1 MSDPP
6 SSITLVLLA
15 QSGDRGALNQL
26 LGDLQDGLYGYLI
39 RLVGDKHLAEDI
51 LQEVFVLIWRK
62 LRWLRDPEVFR
73 PWAYRIASR
82 EAFRRLRKHRV
93 QARALGEE
101 ALLAAIPAR
110 EAPPFP
116 QEWADALPGLLALV
130 SPASR
135 AVLILHYLQGMTLNE
150 LADVLEVSPG
160 TVKSRLAYGLAV
172 LRQKIGPDG
181 SLPPAAQPRHDLPTY
196 QKGAF
201 RDRTD

>member
-6 SSITLVLLA
+6 GSITLVLLA

-26 LGDLQDGLYGYLI
+26 LRGLQDGLYGYLI
-39 RLVGDKHLAEDI
+39 RLVGDRHLAEDI

-82 EAFRRLRKHRV
+82 EAFRRLRKHRI
-93 QARALGEE
+93 QARALGNET
-101 ALLAAIPAR
+101 LLARIPAP
-110 EAPPFP
+110 ETPPLS
-116 QEWADALPGLLALV
+116 QEWAEALPGLLASL

-150 LADVLEVSPG
+150 AADILEVSPG
-160 TVKSRLAYGLAV
+160 TVKSRLAYGLAA

-181 SLPPAAQPRHDLPTY
+181 SSPPSAQPRHDPAAD